1 MSNERLLKKIR
12 RWSGSTRE
20 QPNTIDVEE
29 YKRSVLSDIT
39 LLYNTQKG
47 TVLMDEHLGVPDFT
61 VMMNRFGDQ
70 EVTQIEKAFREVTD
84 KYEPR
89 IRNTAVRFAPRNDD
103 HGMLRF
109 TVSAVLSFKN
119 QVLPFEFYAL
129 INGNG
134 SVALEV

>member
-12 RWSGSTRE
+12 RWSGSARE
-20 QPNTIDVEE
+20 QTNTIDTEE

-61 VMMNRFGDQ
+61 TMMNRFGAQ

-89 IRNTAVRFAPRNDD
+89 IRNTAVRFTPRNDD

-109 TVSAVLSFKN
+109 TVSAMLSFKS
-119 QVLPFEFYAL
+119 QVLPFEFHAL

-134 SVALEV
+134 SVSLEI